1 MNSGS
6 RIQLQATYVSQIG
19 HVLKID
25 VRFKP
30 RAKDVSYIYRGYFYA
45 NRH

>member
-1 MNSGS
+1 MSDKHC
-6 RIQLQATYVSQIG
+6 VSQIG

-25 VRFKP
+25 VRFIP
-30 RAKDVSYIYRGYFYA
+30 RAKDVSYIYLGYFYA